1 MRKSSCSYLNNDVSL
16 DIDNISSIVIYI
28 LNVAICKSSII
39 KNVFFVLPMNLYGNF
54 IAAAR

>member
-1 MRKSSCSYLNNDVSL
+1 MRQSSCSYLNNDVSL
-16 DIDNISSIVIYI
+16 DIDNISSIVIYF

-39 KNVFFVLPMNLYGNF
+39 KNVLFVLPTDLYGNL